1 MKFSSRTGALK
12 LPPAS
17 KLCSSVCQMA
27 SEQPI
32 IIATRGSALA
42 LAQANF
48 IIEQCRAAF
57 PRLRFELKIMKTT
70 GDKLQKSSMASSGLP
85 KGLFTK
91 ELEVALLKHKAD
103 LAVHSL
109 KDLPTEVPAGLM
121 LAATPKRENVRDV
134 LVYRDA
140 EFLENRKF
148 KDKNPE
154 DWTPG
159 QNDLRGFTPMTSLNS
174 LPRGATIATSAVRR
188 KVQMLAARPDLKIVE
203 IRGNVPTRLKK
214 ISERGEL
221 DATVLAFAGM
231 SRLNFKIDQ
240 DGKLTGDAVPDGLLA
255 TVLELDVMLPCVGQG
270 AIGIEIR
277 ADDERIAKICERLNH
292 FNTFQCVA
300 AERAFLRAMGGG
312 CQSPVGAHAEVVGEK
327 IILRAVSFRDDV
339 VKRGEAKRALSE
351 AEILGSELA
360 AQLA

>member
-1 MKFSSRTGALK
+1 
-12 LPPAS
+12 
-17 KLCSSVCQMA
+17 MA
-27 SEQPI
+27 AEQPI

-48 IIEQCRAAF
+48 IIMQCRAAF

-91 ELEVALLKHKAD
+91 ELEVALLKSKAD

-134 LVYRDA
+134 LIYRDA
-140 EFLENRKF
+140 AFLEQQKLTGQNS
-148 KDKNPE
+148 E

-159 QNDLRGFTPMTSLNS
+159 RNDLRGFAPKTTLKD
-174 LPRGATIATSAVRR
+174 LPRGATIATCAVRR
-188 KVQMLAARPDLKIVE
+188 KVQMLAARPDLKFVE

-214 ISERGEL
+214 ISERGEW
-221 DATVLAFAGM
+221 DATVLALAGM
-231 SRLNFKIDQ
+231 SRLNFKIDS

-255 TVLELDVMLPCVGQG
+255 TVLELDTMLPCVGQG

-277 ADDERIAKICERLNH
+277 AEDERIAKICERLNH
-292 FNTFQCVA
+292 FNTFQCVT

-312 CQSPVGAHAEVVGEK
+312 CQSPVGAYAEVTGEK
-327 IILRAVSFRDDV
+327 IFMRAISFRDEA
-339 VKRGEAKRALSE
+339 VKRGESKRPISE
-351 AEILGSELA
+351 AEAIGTDLA